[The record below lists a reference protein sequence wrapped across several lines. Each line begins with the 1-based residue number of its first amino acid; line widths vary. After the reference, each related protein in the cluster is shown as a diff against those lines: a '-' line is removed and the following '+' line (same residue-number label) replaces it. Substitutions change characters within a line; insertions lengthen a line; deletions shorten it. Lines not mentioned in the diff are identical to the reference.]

1 VIGAEGTITGDRAA
15 RAVLSSAPAAQRAV
29 TITWQG
35 PVSGATDRRARGL
48 LDGLGLPSV
57 TRVAL
62 LDPVR
67 LSGVVVHLAAIEP
80 LSRWVGGSPGPE
92 LTRCRARD
100 CPTLLVSGRLR
111 ATRLAAAGV
120 RIAVAGRA
128 VMGSAVPLGFSPA
141 ATSGPPVL
149 ISGDPAGLAAV
160 AGLDGVYR
168 TQSWLAVPALGQLQS
183 WQLEAIGQRL
193 QRAQAGLLQSAG
205 QFTMNAPFDLLQRAQ
220 GRAAAAPRRLA
231 LAGGGALAAL
241 AVFVV
246 LAAYG
251 LRRDQFDE
259 LARLRAA
266 GATGGQLTVF
276 AIAEAAWLS
285 AAGLVV
291 GAVIGVGVAAL
302 LAGGAGL
309 PVAGVLAHSLL
320 RPAGALGLA
329 GGWVAATAL
338 ISSVLLAPG
347 ARIADVLGIA
357 AAAAL
362 ALALS
367 RGATAGGGLAL
378 VLAPLTCVAA
388 GALIYRVAGVVLRA
402 GERASRRG
410 PVPIRLALV
419 GLARAPTAP
428 ALAVAFVAVSVGLAG
443 FALGYRATLQRAA
456 ADQAAQ
462 AVPLDA
468 RIAPSAS
475 FATPLEL
482 APLAR
487 WRMLSGGG
495 TVLPIRRTYS
505 TYVTG
510 GQTVTEPALG
520 VPAAGLAMIHRWRS
534 GDGSAPLGVLA
545 RRLTP
550 RGPVRTPGPR
560 VGRLM
565 AVRMSAPGGVQ
576 VTADLRSP
584 SGAVTQVSLGV
595 ATGRP
600 RTRRIRLPAGE
611 HELEAFELDEPPG
624 LEATNGHQN
633 SENQAAATQSSTE
646 VRLGPVLVSGGP
658 GRRVVSLSAWRGV
671 GSASGGGRGGGG
683 LNLSGGGGAAGG
695 GSVRI
700 RFADTGEPGIVR
712 PRQPSDA
719 TPVPVL
725 TDPATAAAATS
736 RGGLT
741 LTVDGLPVAARVVGV
756 LTRFPTVG
764 SDQAGFVVADE
775 PTLAGALD
783 ASLPGQGRPDELW
796 IATAHPARLRS
807 ALSSGAL
814 SRLSAQFRSDVERS
828 LRADPVAEGVLGT
841 LVGAAA
847 VSAALAIVGLLASLA
862 GAMREPGA
870 ERDLEIQ
877 GLGPRQLAVQ
887 LGLRVLA
894 AGGLGTIG
902 GLVLAELLTR
912 LAVATVRAA
921 GAVAVPDPPLV
932 AVAPLAQ
939 LALLGVGALAAF
951 TVAGWLAAHATV
963 GHGRA

>member
-1 VIGAEGTITGDRAA
+1 
-15 RAVLSSAPAAQRAV
+15 
-29 TITWQG
+29 
-35 PVSGATDRRARGL
+35 
-48 LDGLGLPSV
+48 
-57 TRVAL
+57 
-62 LDPVR
+62 
-67 LSGVVVHLAAIEP
+67 
-80 LSRWVGGSPGPE
+80 
-92 LTRCRARD
+92 
-100 CPTLLVSGRLR
+100 
-111 ATRLAAAGV
+111 
-120 RIAVAGRA
+120 
-128 VMGSAVPLGFSPA
+128 
-141 ATSGPPVL
+141 
-149 ISGDPAGLAAV
+149 
-160 AGLDGVYR
+160 
-168 TQSWLAVPALGQLQS
+168 
-183 WQLEAIGQRL
+183 
-193 QRAQAGLLQSAG
+193 
-205 QFTMNAPFDLLQRAQ
+205 MNAPFDLLQRAQ

-338 ISSVLLAPG
+338 ISSVLLAPS

-495 TVLPIRRTYS
+495 TVLPIRRTYA

-534 GDGSAPLGVLA
+534 GDGSAPLGGLA
-545 RRLTP
+545 RRLMP

-633 SENQAAATQSSTE
+633 SANQAAATRSSTE

-683 LNLSGGGGAAGG
+683 LNRSGGGGAAGG
-695 GSVRI
+695 GSVLI

-741 LTVDGLPVAARVVGV
+741 LTVDGLPVAARIVGV
-756 LTRFPTVG
+756 LTRFPTMG

-775 PTLAGALD
+775 ATLAGALD

-814 SRLSAQFRSDVERS
+814 SRLSSQFRSDVERS

-894 AGGLGTIG
+894 AGALGTIG

-939 LALLGVGALAAF
+939 LALLGVGALATF